1 MSYENIPN
9 TKKVRKKFDL
19 KQDVNATPLP
29 NDIVELLRRNALKY
43 TNTKAKR
50 SHKQNDYT

>member
-1 MSYENIPN
+1 LSYENIPN

>member
-1 MSYENIPN
+1 MSYETIAN

-29 NDIVELLRRNALKY
+29 NEIVELLRRNALKY
-43 TNTKAKR
+43 TQTKAK
-50 SHKQNDYT
+50 KGKK

>member
-1 MSYENIPN
+1 MTINDR
-9 TKKVRKKFDL
+9 RKKFDYRVD
-19 KQDVNATPLP
+19 KNMQHPLP

-50 SHKQNDYT
+50 SHKTK